1 MVAVLTCPACHGSGY
16 EAVAEDEVAPC
27 THPDHDDPVNAYGIR
42 RSEWLRMAA
51 RDLVEA
57 DGYRWRDRDA
67 NPHYRGLES

>member
-1 MVAVLTCPACHGSGY
+1 MVAVLTCPACHDGGY
-16 EAVAEDEVAPC
+16 LLEDGEAVPC
-27 THPDHDDPVNAYGIR
+27 DHPDHDDPVNAYGIR